1 MPPSDL
7 SHLPAPPLPTVPHFA
22 PSLPIETVTPV
33 RISTVV
39 EGILLSV
46 CAMADKVKQC
56 TDNKYQIRLCT

>member
-46 CAMADKVKQC
+46 CAMADV
-56 TDNKYQIRLCT
+56 RLGRAVNVGVGQYR